1 MYPRSIERGELETKG
16 FGFGKTFTLTRRFTV
31 DVSPKR
37 VVEGCEK
44 FRQVKLSRW
53 LQKGNNLHTC

>member
-44 FRQVKLSRW
+44 FRQVKLFKVVAKR
-53 LQKGNNLHTC
+53 